1 MDRNEAVL
9 KLARGT
15 LISMAHAE
23 DLYDSFFPKPV
34 VPQCVADWYEEHK
47 DEFYL
52 NLHYLAWELIENLD
66 ENVFLDLKPS
76 ELDFRRWYHKNKTAF
91 QTLVN
96 MHQFGYEVENE
107 PRYTV
112 RVKGID
118 GYSKYLNK
126 DLNTQQWLFASKTEL
141 ERFRTHHTRKEL
153 EANGFGWVFNCEG
166 VEVKEVTDED

>member
-1 MDRNEAVL
+1 MMDRNEAVQ
-9 KLARGT
+9 KLATAGR
-15 LISMAHAE
+15 LSIAHAE
-23 DLYDSFFPKPV
+23 DLYDSFFEKPV
-34 VPQCVADWYEEHK
+34 VPQYVADWYEEHK

-52 NLHYLAWELIENLD
+52 NLHYLAWELIKNLD

-126 DLNTQQWLFASKTEL
+126 DLKSQHWIFASKTEL
-141 ERFRTHHTRKEL
+141 ERFRAHHTRKEL
-153 EANGFGWVFNCEG
+153 EDAGFGWVFDCPG
-166 VEVKEVTDED
+166 VEVKEVE